1 LEYQVRTTRIGV
13 IPRWGSLTGELRACS
28 RGKAGGMIMN
38 AKLLLQF
45 SADRK
50 KIRPELLPLAAA
62 DRTVGVRLMETRSTR
77 EDEKLSTE
85 TGQLRT
91 FHPVR

>member
-1 LEYQVRTTRIGV
+1 
-13 IPRWGSLTGELRACS
+13 
-28 RGKAGGMIMN
+28 MIMN
-38 AKLLLQF
+38 AKLLLQIF
-45 SADRK
+45 GGPKK